1 MLALGGMKVLLLTVI
16 SITTILIIL
25 NLGYYRKWFI
35 EQPLFYWGDFVRQS
49 QSSASLESI
58 RQARYGM
65 PYAVSMQVK
74 AAVEKKRLGDAVL
87 LLEPNTYYRDS
98 LHISLH
104 LPEPAVF
111 YYYTGLRA
119 VWMNSP
125 EMEKAN
131 YLVRVEKETVIL
143 EPIGSQEQLRMI
155 RARYQ
160 QFPPIL

>member
-1 MLALGGMKVLLLTVI
+1 MKVFLLTAI
-16 SITTILIIL
+16 SAASILIVL
-25 NLGYYRKWFI
+25 SLGYYRKWFI
-35 EQPLFYWGDFVRQS
+35 EQPLFYWGAFVRES
-49 QSSASLESI
+49 RCSASLESI

-65 PYAVSMQVK
+65 PYTISMKVK
-74 AAVEKKRLGDAVL
+74 AAVDKKRMSDAVL
-87 LLEPNTYYRDS
+87 LQEPNTYYRDS
-98 LHISLH
+98 LHTSLH
-104 LPEPAVF
+104 IPEPAVF

-125 EMEKAN
+125 EVGRAN